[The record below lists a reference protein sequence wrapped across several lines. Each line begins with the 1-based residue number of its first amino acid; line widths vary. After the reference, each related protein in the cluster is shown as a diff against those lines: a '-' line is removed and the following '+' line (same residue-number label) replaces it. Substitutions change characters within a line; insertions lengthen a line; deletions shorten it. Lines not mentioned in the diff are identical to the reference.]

1 MEESMK
7 EIGIMENNT
16 DKENIQINMEMLLN
30 VNGIKEK
37 R

>member
-16 DKENIQINMEMLLN
+16 EKENIEINMEMSLN
-30 VNGIKEK
+30 VKGIKEK